1 MRVVLGHEHVT
12 LVVQPPALST
22 VKPTLPT
29 CAPPVMLE
37 FTQPTVLLL
46 AMNVFVSVSHV
57 SLPQLRFCVKQTLRL
72 FVQLVMQRFIPQ
84 TH

>member
-1 MRVVLGHEHVT
+1 
-12 LVVQPPALST
+12 
-22 VKPTLPT
+22 
-29 CAPPVMLE
+29 MLE